1 MLQRLSSSGAK
12 SLLHHQ
18 LLGLELPAPQ
28 LGPTVR
34 SKSPSCFVGS
44 PVGMP
49 RSGDW
54 GKDRAPVSS
63 GMKSSERK
71 QGEHILAEGASMRE
85 ESCTRACRRESKGSR
100 DADRAQTLTL
110 TRVQSPKGD
119 PGSTKRHSETSEHSA
134 PPLLAALGQR
144 GSGWCCPG
152 GAPSPG
158 PADPQLLGPQYQG
171 QGLLRPAG

>member
-1 MLQRLSSSGAK
+1 MLMLQRLSSSGAK

-71 QGEHILAEGASMRE
+71 QGEHILAEGASVRE
-85 ESCTRACRRESKGSR
+85 ESCTHVHAEGKSKGRR

-110 TRVQSPKGD
+110 AQVQSPKGD
-119 PGSTKRHSETSEHSA
+119 PGSTKKHSETSEHGASPSA
-134 PPLLAALGQR
+134 PC
-144 GSGWCCPG
+144 SGPTW
-152 GAPSPG
+152 
-158 PADPQLLGPQYQG
+158 
-171 QGLLRPAG
+171 LRLVLPWGCSHPWSR